1 MLYYTLWFGESQH
14 LFLIFFIFIFFIF
27 CIFIW
32 CNFVQC
38 FFYFW
43 QRISDLGCLI
53 VDAAV
58 YTVEIS
64 SEWTGFSFFQVFFLP
79 FPIFGRFLVR
89 SWACAWTNQTFTYHF
104 TFLFS
109 LFIIWKQAG
118 QFPDQP
124 EKNLIHNKCR
134 NPAGDLLDLVK
145 TPQTSTI
152 GQPTPLQA
160 VQSTDR
166 KPPETQAPPDIRQ
179 PEAPHSA
186 QWQRSHPVCWRTGET
201 LPLPVLLT
209 GKYRY
214 WSAQF
219 P

>member
-109 LFIIWKQAG
+109 LFIIWKQAD

-124 EKNLIHNKCR
+124 EKNLIHNKCQADIR
-134 NPAGDLLDLVK
+134 NPLRYVALHQITAPQFIRRSFHSSWYKQVPHPLLIVFRNW
-145 TPQTSTI
+145 SR
-152 GQPTPLQA
+152 G
-160 VQSTDR
+160 
-166 KPPETQAPPDIRQ
+166 
-179 PEAPHSA
+179 
-186 QWQRSHPVCWRTGET
+186 
-201 LPLPVLLT
+201 LT
-209 GKYRY
+209 WFG
-214 WSAQF
+214 
-219 P
+219 

>member
-109 LFIIWKQAG
+109 LFIIWKQADL
-118 QFPDQP
+118 FTDQP
-124 EKNLIHNKCR
+124 DKTSFYISAEYLCARSALIS
-134 NPAGDLLDLVK
+134 D
-145 TPQTSTI
+145 TFW
-152 GQPTPLQA
+152 
-160 VQSTDR
+160 
-166 KPPETQAPPDIRQ
+166 KPPNLTSSIFVWSP
-179 PEAPHSA
+179 SY
-186 QWQRSHPVCWRTGET
+186 RSD
-201 LPLPVLLT
+201 
-209 GKYRY
+209 
-214 WSAQF
+214 F